1 MTDMENKILGCL
13 KNGTPDDTI
22 RAQLDASQAEIVMVK
37 AKYPGVVKPKN
48 AGAVAAEPAPVERP
62 DAIKETDKKVQPKVV
77 KQGPPRDE
85 NAERAKLAKIQGAS
99 AVVEEDKGAETAAGK
114 KNEEAGELAD
124 SKDDVAPAAE
134 SAGVNP
140 ENVLDQNTR
149 TVFKKLNKEKYP
161 KEDLKALQKHEETT
175 RKRGSI
181 IKYLKKLIERYV
193 NE

>member
-1 MTDMENKILGCL
+1 M
-13 KNGTPDDTI
+13 
-22 RAQLDASQAEIVMVK
+22 VMLMSSSNSK
-37 AKYPGVVKPKN
+37 K
-48 AGAVAAEPAPVERP
+48 
-62 DAIKETDKKVQPKVV
+62 DK
-77 KQGPPRDE
+77 PRDE
-85 NAERAKLAKIQGAS
+85 DEERMKLAKLRA
-99 AVVEEDKGAETAAGK
+99 EESTDAGK